1 MSTRYIYNKQSQRF
15 KKIFYKDASTYLLAI
30 ASMICA
36 LLLTIYLT
44 KSVEI
49 LIILFSLLTLLFIYV
64 YYLLINF
71 ITRVVDNASFL
82 AAIRC
87 IIFEYQAR
95 KAVLDTATNNRQLS
109 SDSIEV
115 SDVHAKLKRDMSSQ
129 YIIKIEKLA
138 GMSEK
143 KMELLAESLSST
155 FRSINKNY
163 VVVDFYCNNEQTE
176 YTYIV
181 EDITIDKR
189 LVPKIV
195 SELYYD
201 DYCLL
206 LQDDLVVDISPTVH
220 MLVAANS
227 GAGKTALIRTLLLQ
241 CMLMKCIEDIY
252 IFDFKQEFSSWK
264 FMNNYIISDNTSA
277 LLTLDELVKL
287 MSEREQLIAELSY
300 KSNRTGANF
309 RTFDLKMI
317 IIVIDEV
324 AAWIASMTDT
334 KQRKYAQELINQ
346 LIFKGR
352 SSGFYLILSTQ
363 QPNAQVISTAIRDNL
378 LTRILLM
385 KGQTSKEL
393 INMIFTD
400 TDSIVQTR
408 DAFSGYVFIDSA
420 GTRPI
425 FFKAT
430 DLYKN
435 KLEKISTYEEAYKQ
449 MKRDNEAR

>member
-1 MSTRYIYNKQSQRF
+1 
-15 KKIFYKDASTYLLAI
+15 
-30 ASMICA
+30 
-36 LLLTIYLT
+36 
-44 KSVEI
+44 
-49 LIILFSLLTLLFIYV
+49 
-64 YYLLINF
+64 
-71 ITRVVDNASFL
+71 
-82 AAIRC
+82 
-87 IIFEYQAR
+87 
-95 KAVLDTATNNRQLS
+95 
-109 SDSIEV
+109 
-115 SDVHAKLKRDMSSQ
+115 
-129 YIIKIEKLA
+129 
-138 GMSEK
+138 
-143 KMELLAESLSST
+143 MELLAESLSST

-206 LQDDLVVDISPTVH
+206 LQDDLVVDISQTVH

-309 RTFDLKMI
+309 RTCDLKMI

-334 KQRKYAQELINQ
+334 KQRKYAQELLNQ

-425 FFKAT
+425 FS
-430 DLYKN
+430 
-435 KLEKISTYEEAYKQ
+435 KLQIYTKI
-449 MKRDNEAR
+449 N

>member
-1 MSTRYIYNKQSQRF
+1 
-15 KKIFYKDASTYLLAI
+15 
-30 ASMICA
+30 
-36 LLLTIYLT
+36 
-44 KSVEI
+44 
-49 LIILFSLLTLLFIYV
+49 
-64 YYLLINF
+64 
-71 ITRVVDNASFL
+71 
-82 AAIRC
+82 
-87 IIFEYQAR
+87 
-95 KAVLDTATNNRQLS
+95 
-109 SDSIEV
+109 
-115 SDVHAKLKRDMSSQ
+115 MSSQ

-206 LQDDLVVDISPTVH
+206 LQDDLVVDISQIVH

-346 LIFKGR
+346 LIFKVD
-352 SSGFYLILSTQ
+352 
-363 QPNAQVISTAIRDNL
+363 QVD
-378 LTRILLM
+378 
-385 KGQTSKEL
+385 
-393 INMIFTD
+393 
-400 TDSIVQTR
+400 
-408 DAFSGYVFIDSA
+408 FI
-420 GTRPI
+420 
-425 FFKAT
+425 
-430 DLYKN
+430 
-435 KLEKISTYEEAYKQ
+435 
-449 MKRDNEAR
+449 